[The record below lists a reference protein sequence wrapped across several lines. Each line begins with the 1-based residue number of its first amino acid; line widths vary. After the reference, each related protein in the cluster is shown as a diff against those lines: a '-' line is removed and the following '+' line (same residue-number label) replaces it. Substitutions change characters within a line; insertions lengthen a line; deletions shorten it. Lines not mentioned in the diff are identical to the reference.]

1 LSWWLEREGKCL
13 RGWADR
19 REVDW
24 QRNLDWTAPGR
35 VLVAPTQAACRGW
48 RLQRVACSFLHFF
61 CLHFFPRHFLSFLL
75 GFPFGIL

>member
-48 RLQRVACSFLHFF
+48 RLPAVFYISFACTFSPGI
-61 CLHFFPRHFLSFLL
+61 FFPFFWDFLS
-75 GFPFGIL
+75 GFCS